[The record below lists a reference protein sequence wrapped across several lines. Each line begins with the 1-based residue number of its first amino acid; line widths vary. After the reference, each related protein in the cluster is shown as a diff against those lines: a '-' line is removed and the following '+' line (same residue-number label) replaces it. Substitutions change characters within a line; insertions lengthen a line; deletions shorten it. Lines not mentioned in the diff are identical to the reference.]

1 MKMFYNLKLRN
12 NWFPHFSPL
21 FHSSF
26 FLIFLPLF
34 FLNII
39 FISNVLLLAWPRKN
53 IILFADSKPLSSPFL
68 TGSGRWVVF
77 QSPLPGFP
85 SRDHSRKVMGR
96 TPRFAESADFVRG
109 ASRAGAE
116 HACTHGILFWNLFP
130 SEFNKRKNTP
140 YSNRIQKRLLNY

>member
-1 MKMFYNLKLRN
+1 MFYNLKLRN

-21 FHSSF
+21 FHSYF
-26 FLIFLPLF
+26 FFFPLF

-53 IILFADSKPLSSPFL
+53 IILFVDSKPLSSPFL

-77 QSPLPGFP
+77 QSLLPGFP

-96 TPRFAESADFVRG
+96 TSRFAESADFVRG

-116 HACTHGILFWNLFP
+116 HACTHGKLSRNLCP
-130 SEFNKRKNTP
+130 SQFNNRKNTP
-140 YSNRIQKRLLNY
+140 F